1 LRYRELAG
9 TDLTVS
15 EIGFGVWSVSTGWW
29 GKVSQDD
36 AISLMR
42 RALGLGITFF
52 DTADAYGDDAYGETV
67 LAEALSGSRD
77 RIVLGTKFGYDLD
90 APRSGHS
97 ERPQDWSPAFVKKAC
112 EASLSRLRTD
122 HIDLYQLHNPRLD
135 ALQRDDC
142 FAALEDLKASGKIR
156 WFSAAIGPDL
166 GWRDEGMYA
175 IEARRIPAQII
186 YSILEQDPANEFI
199 AAAGRAGVGVYSR
212 VPHASGILDGTY
224 TKGMT
229 FDPADHRSHRR
240 QAWLE
245 SAVKKLGMIDF
256 MYEGK
261 PATIGQIALKFCL
274 IPSVMA
280 SVLPTMTTVAQLEEY
295 AAAPETDDI
304 PASELRRLAE
314 LYGDNFGTGAPQPL
328 RSSR

>member
-1 LRYRELAG
+1 MKYRNLAG

-36 AISLMR
+36 AVSLLR
-42 RALGLGITFF
+42 RALDLGITFF

-67 LAEALSGSRD
+67 LAEALSDARG

-97 ERPQDWSPAFVKKAC
+97 ERPQDWSPAFVKRAC
-112 EASLSRLRTD
+112 EASLSRLKTD
-122 HIDLYQLHNPRLD
+122 RIDLYQLHNPRLE

-142 FAALEDLKASGKIR
+142 FAALEDLKTSGKIR
-156 WFSAAIGPDL
+156 WYSAAIGPDL
-166 GWRDEGMYA
+166 GWRDEGMYTL
-175 IEARRIPAQII
+175 EERRVPAQII

-199 AAAGRAGVGVYSR
+199 EAAARVGVGVYSR

-224 TKGMT
+224 TKGMQ
-229 FDPADHRSHRR
+229 FDRSDHRSHRR
-240 QAWLE
+240 QVWLE

-261 PATIGQIALKFCL
+261 AATIGQIALKFCL
-274 IPSVMA
+274 IPDVMA

-295 AAAPETDDI
+295 AAAPDTPDI
-304 PASELRRLAE
+304 PGSELRRLGE
-314 LYGDNFGTGAPQPL
+314 LYADNFGMGAPQRL